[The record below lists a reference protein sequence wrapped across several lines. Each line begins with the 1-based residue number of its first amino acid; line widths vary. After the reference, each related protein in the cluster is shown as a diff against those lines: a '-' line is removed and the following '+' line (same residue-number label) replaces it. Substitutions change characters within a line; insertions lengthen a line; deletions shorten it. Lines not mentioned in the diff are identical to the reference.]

1 MANERVSIAP
11 AAPRRAAWV
20 TVAHLPWLSGMIV
33 GAFVFIAVFA
43 PVLTPHSPT
52 EQSLPDRLTPPAWQ
66 EGGSWRHILGTDAFG
81 RDLLTRLFY
90 GARITLVVTVL
101 ALVAGGGIGL
111 VLGILSGYLGGKL
124 DTVLM
129 RVVDATLS
137 FPTILIALLLAV
149 TMGAGLKTV
158 IIAIS
163 LIVWARFAR
172 VIRGEVLTL
181 KSREFVALATIHGS
195 SVRHIMAA
203 HIAPNVFNT
212 FMVILTLHVGYVIL
226 LEASLSFLGAGIPPP
241 TPSWG
246 QMVSEGRTKI
256 ATAWWISIVPGI
268 AIMLVVLAFNLFGDW
283 LRDKLD
289 PKLRQL

>member
-1 MANERVSIAP
+1 MATGRINIAIP
-11 AAPRRAAWV
+11 APRRRAWASLRQV
-20 TVAHLPWLSGMIV
+20 PWLSASIIA
-33 GAFVFIAVFA
+33 AFVFVAVLA

-52 EQSLPDRLTPPAWQ
+52 EQSLPERLTPPAWQ
-66 EGGSWRHILGTDAFG
+66 EGGSWRHVLGTDVFG
-81 RDLLTRLFY
+81 RDTLTRLFY
-90 GARITLVVTVL
+90 GARITLVVTML
-101 ALVAGGGIGL
+101 TLLVGGGIGI
-111 VLGILSGYLGGKL
+111 VLGIMSGYIGGKL

-149 TMGAGLKTV
+149 TMGPGLRTV

-195 SVRHIMAA
+195 SVRHIMVA